1 MPKESKEA
9 DPSSVKIVLE
19 LLDVFPEEFPGLLPE
34 RELEFSI
41 DWSPGTTP
49 ILKAHYIMVAAKFQ
63 Q

>member
-19 LLDVFPEEFPGLLPE
+19 LLDVLPE